1 MLLRTLEEYILTFV
15 LLCNSLFLEVKERR
29 QHNKTE
35 GVGYMAIAN
44 FNGWFTKESDTSFV
58 ISNTSADKASAV
70 TPESFINPPIKM
82 SIPEKLDDDKE
93 IRRYFSVEE
102 GDPADDPPEFVKN
115 LPAII
120 RSQSSDWRMTGVQ
133 VNTIGI
139 SLFYATN
146 NPVISARYNR
156 EYSTGMAVVVLFS
169 PVSLKMTI
177 DYPEMASIE
186 YNIYAHVNYCTR
198 IMTAKISKTVGGHKV
213 YDLDMCQDNYGKAGC
228 ELWDQYYKG
237 NLYF

>member
-1 MLLRTLEEYILTFV
+1 M
-15 LLCNSLFLEVKERR
+15 KEI
-29 QHNKTE
+29 KFE
-35 GVGYMAIAN
+35 
-44 FNGWFTKESDTSFV
+44 GWFNKESDMSYV
-58 ISNTSADKASAV
+58 ISNTSADKASTV
-70 TPESFINPPIKM
+70 TPESFVNPPIKM
-82 SIPEKLDDDKE
+82 SIPKELDNDKD

-102 GDPADDPPEFVKN
+102 GDPADNPPEFVKN

-186 YNIYAHVNYCTR
+186 YNIYAHVNYCTY
-198 IMTAKISKTVGGHKV
+198 IMTAKVSKIIGRHKV
-213 YDLDMCQDNYGKAGC
+213 YDLDMREDNYGKKGMKT
-228 ELWDQYYKG
+228 WDQYYRG
-237 NLYF
+237 ILYL